1 MGLYHTSGTVKM
13 GLPSN
18 RSSCVDRDLKVHGL
32 ESLRVADMSVTP
44 MLPRLVSAVS
54 VSAYFVMKVAD
65 ISVSGRK
72 SYSILCCC
80 PDYNSFRL

>member
-13 GLPSN
+13 GLSSN
-18 RSSCVDRDLKVHGL
+18 RSSCVDHDLKVHGL

-54 VSAYFVMKVAD
+54 VFVYFVVKVAD
-65 ISVSGRK
+65 ICPLAAVSH
-72 SYSILCCC
+72 IL
-80 PDYNSFRL
+80 YYVVA